1 MTIQAHHMAVPRT
14 SEVRIVEDVEAL
26 DALVLD
32 RTVELDLVVL
42 IDRYGNPLSAYPDRR
57 AERVHIVR
65 QPLLAEAS
73 QIVDGVRTEV
83 IEEWEPLMFLSTR
96 LEQWRFPMTVA
107 HTRRAP
113 LITTNQETDLAA

>member
-1 MTIQAHHMAVPRT
+1 MAIEAHHMAVPRT
-14 SEVRIVEDVEAL
+14 SEVRIVEEVEEL
-26 DALVLD
+26 NALVLD
-32 RTVELDLVVL
+32 RAVELDVVIL

-83 IEEWEPLMFLSTR
+83 IEEWEPLTFWADE

-113 LITTNQETDLAA
+113 LIPTNQETDLAA